1 MASDAVWQ
9 QESRG
14 WHGRSSGPAL
24 GTDIDDVDPMA
35 MLGYEAADPSLQL
48 YLQSDPGETP

>member
-14 WHGRSSGPAL
+14 GHGRTGGPSL
-24 GTDIDDVDPMA
+24 GSDTEDLDPMSA
-35 MLGYEAADPSLQL
+35 LGYEAADPSLQL
-48 YLQSDPGETP
+48 YLQSDLGEAS